1 MFSVRGGDLRRTT
14 GFRLALLFLA
24 LFGAASL
31 TLFGFLYWQTAGYL
45 KSGTDEWLAR
55 ELASLVAANPSQLIE
70 HLNEH
75 AARDPEGDRP
85 FALFDAAGHGL
96 AGKVA
101 NLPTPSASDRP
112 IEFRL
117 NRRGEAVPF
126 RGLARRLPSGDIVLV
141 SQNVHEMHEFREL
154 LIGAMAWGG
163 LLVLVMG
170 LAGAAVIGAG
180 SVRRIDEVARA
191 IEHIVK
197 GNLAERLPTRG
208 AAGDLDR
215 LVDVVNG
222 MLDDSERPMHEVK
235 GVSDGIAH
243 DLRTPLTRLLAGLER
258 TGRRAASV
266 EEFAVAVDEAIVETK
281 AVLATLGAMRRISEV
296 EDGARRMGFTTLD
309 LAAIA
314 ADVTEFYEPLAESKG
329 VLFSLNDES
338 GGSAKMA
345 GDPSLVFEAI
355 GNLVDNAIKFTPS
368 GGRVT
373 LRIIRAN
380 ENLGVI
386 VPDTGPKIPAEERE
400 AVLRRFYR
408 AERDRHTPGGGL
420 GLSVVAAVA
429 RLHGLDLVIED
440 AKPGCR
446 VTLRREG
453 ASTVAAAATQAALP
467 AALGRGTG
475 GSVSRPLPLER

>member
-1 MFSVRGGDLRRTT
+1 
-14 GFRLALLFLA
+14 
-24 LFGAASL
+24 
-31 TLFGFLYWQTAGYL
+31 
-45 KSGTDEWLAR
+45 
-55 ELASLVAANPSQLIE
+55 
-70 HLNEH
+70 
-75 AARDPEGDRP
+75 
-85 FALFDAAGHGL
+85 
-96 AGKVA
+96 
-101 NLPTPSASDRP
+101 
-112 IEFRL
+112 
-117 NRRGEAVPF
+117 
-126 RGLARRLPSGDIVLV
+126 
-141 SQNVHEMHEFREL
+141 
-154 LIGAMAWGG
+154 
-163 LLVLVMG
+163 
-170 LAGAAVIGAG
+170 
-180 SVRRIDEVARA
+180 
-191 IEHIVK
+191 
-197 GNLAERLPTRG
+197 
-208 AAGDLDR
+208 
-215 LVDVVNG
+215 
-222 MLDDSERPMHEVK
+222 
-235 GVSDGIAH
+235 
-243 DLRTPLTRLLAGLER
+243 
-258 TGRRAASV
+258 RRAASV

-281 AVLATLGAMRRISEV
+281 AVLATFGAMLRISEV
-296 EDGARRMGFTTLD
+296 EDGARRIGFTTLD

-329 VLFSLNDES
+329 VLFSVKDES

-373 LRIIRAN
+373 VCVFREN

-386 VPDTGPKIPAEERE
+386 VTDTGPGIPAEERE

>member
-1 MFSVRGGDLRRTT
+1 MSSVRLSDLRRTT
-14 GFRLALLFLA
+14 SFRLALLFLA

-45 KSGTDEWLAR
+45 QSGTDEWLAR
-55 ELASLVAANPSQLIE
+55 ELAGLVAASPSQLIE

-85 FALFDAAGHGL
+85 FALFDAAGHGV

-101 NLPTPSASDRP
+101 NQPTPSPSDRP
-112 IEFRL
+112 FEFRL
-117 NRRGEAVPF
+117 NRRGEAVTF
-126 RGLARRLPSGDIVLV
+126 RGLAHRLPSGDVVLV

-154 LIGAMAWGG
+154 LVGAMAWGG
-163 LLVLVMG
+163 LLVLIMG

-180 SVRRIDEVARA
+180 SLRRIDEVARA
-191 IEHIVK
+191 IERIVN

-208 AAGDLDR
+208 TVGDLDR
-215 LVDVVNG
+215 LVDAVNG
-222 MLDDSERPMHEVK
+222 MLDDIERLMHEVK

-258 TGRRAASV
+258 AGRRAASV
-266 EEFAVAVDEAIVETK
+266 DEFAAAVDEAIVETK
-281 AVLATLGAMRRISEV
+281 AVLSTFGAMLRISEV
-296 EDGARRMGFTTLD
+296 EDGARRAGFTTLD

-314 ADVTEFYEPLAESKG
+314 ADVRDFYEPLAEGKG
-329 VLFSLNDES
+329 VSFSLKDES

-345 GDPSLVFEAI
+345 GDPSLLFEAI
-355 GNLVDNAIKFTPS
+355 GNLVDNAIKFTPPGS
-368 GGRVT
+368 RVA
-373 LRIIRAN
+373 LRIFRAN
-380 ENLGVI
+380 ENLGII
-386 VPDTGPKIPAEERE
+386 VTDTGPGIPAEERE

-408 AERDRHTPGGGL
+408 AERSRHTPGSGL
-420 GLSVVAAVA
+420 GLSLVAAVA
-429 RLHGLDLVIED
+429 RLHGLDVVIED

-453 ASTVAAAATQAALP
+453 ASTWPTLAAAVTQDTRP
-467 AALGRGTG
+467 AALGR
-475 GSVSRPLPLER
+475 

>member
-1 MFSVRGGDLRRTT
+1 MFSVRLSDLRRTT
-14 GFRLALLFLA
+14 SFRLALLFLA

-55 ELASLVAANPSQLIE
+55 ELAGLVGASPSQLIE

-85 FALFDAAGHGL
+85 FALFDAAGHGV

-101 NLPTPSASDRP
+101 NLPAPSPSDRP
-112 IEFRL
+112 FEFRL
-117 NRRGEAVPF
+117 TRRGGAVTF
-126 RGLARRLPSGDIVLV
+126 RGLAHRLPSGDVVLV

-154 LIGAMAWGG
+154 LVGAMAWGG
-163 LLVLVMG
+163 LLVLIMG

-180 SVRRIDEVARA
+180 SGRRIGEVARA
-191 IEHIVK
+191 LERTVN

-208 AAGDLDR
+208 TAGDLDR

-222 MLDDSERPMHEVK
+222 MLDDIERLMHEVK
-235 GVSDGIAH
+235 GVSDAVAH

-258 TGRRAASV
+258 AGRRAASV
-266 EEFAVAVDEAIVETK
+266 DEYAAAVDEAIGETK
-281 AVLATLGAMRRISEV
+281 AVLSTFGAMLRISEV
-296 EDGARRMGFTTLD
+296 EDGARRAGFKTLD

-314 ADVTEFYEPLAESKG
+314 ADVTEFYQPLAEAKG
-329 VLFSLNDES
+329 VSFSLQDAS
-338 GGSAKMA
+338 SGSARIA
-345 GDPSLVFEAI
+345 GDPSLLFEAI
-355 GNLVDNAIKFTPS
+355 GNLVDNAIKLTPS

-373 LRIIRAN
+373 VRVFCENERLAIIVA
-380 ENLGVI
+380 
-386 VPDTGPKIPAEERE
+386 DTGPGIPAEERE

-408 AERDRHTPGGGL
+408 AERSRHTPGSGL
-420 GLSVVAAVA
+420 GLCLVAAVA

-446 VTLRREG
+446 VTLRRESN
-453 ASTVAAAATQAALP
+453 STWPSLAVAATQWD
-467 AALGRGTG
+467 
-475 GSVSRPLPLER
+475 